1 MATLQLFDKLLQFP
15 LFQGM
20 SRDDLSLVAGHTKFG
35 FEKMPTRHV
44 VIEEGGK
51 ADSLWFLLSG
61 TIQIETQSAD
71 RTYRLTEQAE
81 APLMLQP
88 ESIFGYRQQFT
99 HTYTTITDCNFLQLN
114 KDEVMRLS
122 ESFLVFRLNLL
133 NIFATQTQKQ
143 LAQPWRPCPHSLR
156 QRVVRFMVD
165 HSVLPNGPKTFY
177 ILMTQLAAEVGD
189 SRLDVSRVLNQLQA
203 DGLLSLH
210 RGRIDIPRL
219 ELLSAEASYI
229 NKVEE
234 R

>member
-35 FEKMPTRHV
+35 FEKMPPRHV

-61 TIQIETQSAD
+61 TIQIETLSAD
-71 RTYRLTEQAE
+71 RSYRLTEQAE
-81 APLMLQP
+81 TPLMLQP
-88 ESIFGYRQQFT
+88 ESIFGYNQRFT

-143 LAQPWRPCPHSLR
+143 LAQPWQPCPRSLR

-165 HSVLPNGPKTFY
+165 HAVLPTGPKTFY